1 MIYWLFTQGR
11 NVLSALTLPLL
22 CLGISAPLVFAV
34 MLGVGI
40 QRRSEGTPLQTSGV
54 MSVIRV
60 LCFVL
65 PSLAVVALYVT
76 LLSSTALSRAT
87 THQTR
92 LCGITAVIIVR
103 GHADKKSPL
112 SVFGPF
118 GVRPPVGV
126 YTEALA
132 DETQA

>member
-76 LLSSTALSRAT
+76 LLSSTEFSRAT
-87 THQTR
+87 THQTPLR
-92 LCGITAVIIVR
+92 GITAVIIGGSSAINQPR
-103 GHADKKSPL
+103 LAI
-112 SVFGPF
+112 FGF
-118 GVRPPVGV
+118 G
-126 YTEALA
+126 LFSLLM
-132 DETQA
+132 